1 MKNLLFILLFIP
13 LISFG
18 QNNKGI
24 QMCLALQSNGFISNL
39 EAEEALDL
47 IMNVSGL
54 NKNFILA
61 PCDNIENAY
70 AIRFN
75 NERYIIY
82 DKDFMDEI
90 DGVSK
95 WRNLTILAHEV
106 AHHLNNHPL
115 EVRLA
120 NSADRKSLAEKRR
133 QELEADE
140 FAGFI
145 MARLD
150 GPLKEVLAAVSSISN
165 NKDDTYSTHPSRD
178 KRINAIRK
186 GYKRAGYIENFSWF
200 NWEVPDFFK
209 KIQNIFLGESDN
221 KIEKKEKTNE
231 KVYSNRNVVTSIDTK
246 GYVPS
251 MVFVEGGSFTMGC
264 SSEQSDC
271 FNDEKPAHR
280 VKLSSFSM
288 SSTEVTQAQY
298 QRVMGNNPSFN
309 KADKNPVE
317 MASWNDAVT
326 YCKKLSGLTG
336 KRFRLPTEAEWE
348 YAARG
353 GQKSKGYQYAGSNS
367 IDYAG
372 WYSNNSGNKTHEV
385 GQKLPNELGLHD
397 MTGNVS
403 EWCSDRYGKDY
414 YKSSTGNNPT
424 GEATGADRVLRS
436 ASYGADG
443 EYSRVAHR
451 GHVTPDDRYASLGF
465 RVVSY

>member
-1 MKNLLFILLFIP
+1 LFILLFIP

-39 EAEEALDL
+39 EAEEALNL

-186 GYKRAGYIENFSWF
+186 GYKRAGYKESISYLEM
-200 NWEVPDFFK
+200 FK
-209 KIQNIFLGESDN
+209 KWWFGDGEDLKLKKTEN
-221 KIEKKEKTNE
+221 KVVQKKTGK
-231 KVYSNRNVVTSIDTK
+231 SNQTDLKLNLN
-246 GYVPS
+246 S
-251 MVFVEGGSFTMGC
+251 MNYKQRKEIAY
-264 SSEQSDC
+264 
-271 FNDEKPAHR
+271 KY
-280 VKLSSFSM
+280 
-288 SSTEVTQAQY
+288 Y
-298 QRVMGNNPSFN
+298 QRGLEKYNQGNYS
-309 KADKNPVE
+309 
-317 MASWNDAVT
+317 S
-326 YCKKLSGLTG
+326 
-336 KRFRLPTEAEWE
+336 
-348 YAARG
+348 
-353 GQKSKGYQYAGSNS
+353 S
-367 IDYAG
+367 I
-372 WYSNNSGNKTHEV
+372 
-385 GQKLPNELGLHD
+385 
-397 MTGNVS
+397 
-403 EWCSDRYGKDY
+403 KDF
-414 YKSSTGNNPT
+414 
-424 GEATGADRVLRS
+424 EFIV
-436 ASYGADG
+436 
-443 EYSRVAHR
+443 
-451 GHVTPDDRYASLGF
+451 
-465 RVVSY
+465 

>member
-90 DGVSK
+90 DGGSK

-231 KVYSNRNVVTSIDTK
+231 KVYSNRNTFKITTTDLYIEHFGKNPDYGNHID
-246 GYVPS
+246 V
-251 MVFVEGGSFTMGC
+251 
-264 SSEQSDC
+264 SSSYYTNEI
-271 FNDEKPAHR
+271 
-280 VKLSSFSM
+280 LFSRT
-288 SSTEVTQAQY
+288 TEV
-298 QRVMGNNPSFN
+298 
-309 KADKNPVE
+309 
-317 MASWNDAVT
+317 
-326 YCKKLSGLTG
+326 L
-336 KRFRLPTEAEWE
+336 
-348 YAARG
+348 
-353 GQKSKGYQYAGSNS
+353 
-367 IDYAG
+367 
-372 WYSNNSGNKTHEV
+372 
-385 GQKLPNELGLHD
+385 NEPE
-397 MTGNVS
+397 N
-403 EWCSDRYGKDY
+403 ERYGKLYEGLSYVNRRIQIDASWVEYSHRTDLNFYLGDY
-414 YKSSTGNNPT
+414 QNALNDSDKYLTYSDLDFSNVMYHKK
-424 GEATGADRVLRS
+424 LRS
-436 ASYGADG
+436 QIKYMLGDYIGAINNLNQHYDYFKQKDTSCEIDTYYWFIVYHLATNDYSNAAFYLDKVNTYPSYNRWCGDSHINNVKSKANKLTA
-443 EYSRVAHR
+443 YIRN
-451 GHVTPDDRYASLGF
+451 
-465 RVVSY
+465 